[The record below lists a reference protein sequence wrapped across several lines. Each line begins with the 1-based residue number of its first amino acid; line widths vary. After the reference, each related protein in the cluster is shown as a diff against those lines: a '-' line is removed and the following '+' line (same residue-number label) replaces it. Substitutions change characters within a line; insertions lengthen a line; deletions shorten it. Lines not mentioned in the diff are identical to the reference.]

1 MADEND
7 VLDVVG
13 KHVILI
19 EGGDVDGETPP
30 ADDLAPG
37 DGEDDHVTISIGEA
51 APAPEDEEVAKAPE
65 WVKNLRKEDREK
77 SRKIRELEQKLEAV
91 AAPAKPA
98 EVTKKP
104 TLADCDY
111 DEDAFEKQMATW
123 YEQQET
129 VRAAQ
134 REQERAKQKEQD
146 EWQARMDNH
155 NKAKAALKVP
165 DYADA
170 EDVAKDIFNVTQQGI
185 IVSGSDN
192 SANVIYALGKNP
204 TKAKELASIKDPV
217 KFAFAVAKL
226 ETQLKVTPRKAPPAP
241 ERQVRG
247 NTSVA
252 IGAGDAE
259 LERLRADAEKTG
271 DHSKVM
277 AYKKQK
283 RAA

>member
-7 VLDVVG
+7 VQDVG
-13 KHVILI
+13 NTHVEL
-19 EGGDVDGETPP
+19 ENDAKDGETPP
-30 ADDLAPG
+30 G
-37 DGEDDHVTISIGEA
+37 DVQGQDAGDDDHVTVTIGEA

-65 WVKNLRKEDREK
+65 WVKKLRKEDREK

-91 AAPAKPA
+91 AAPTKPA
-98 EVTKKP
+98 EAVKKP
-104 TLADCDY
+104 TLADCEY
-111 DEDAFEKQMATW
+111 DEEAYESKLATW

-129 VRAAQ
+129 VREAAK
-134 REQERAKQKEQD
+134 EQERAKKKEQD
-146 EWQARMDNH
+146 DWNSRLENH

-165 DYADA
+165 DYEDA
-170 EDVAKDIFNVTQQGI
+170 EEVAKDIFSVTQQSI

-204 TKAKELASIKDPV
+204 GKAKELASIKDPV

-247 NTSVA
+247 STSVT

-259 LERLRADAEKTG
+259 LERLRTDAAKTG
-271 DHSKVM
+271 DLSKVL